1 MLQFAIKMLIGD
13 RAKYIGIIIGLS
25 FASFIISQ
33 QGAIL
38 LGIMKRTYGFII
50 DTSQPN
56 IWVMDPSVQFIDDI
70 KPMKETDLYRVR
82 GVEGVEWAEPLFKG
96 LIKARL
102 SNGNFQTCILIGI
115 DNATL
120 IGGPPRMVQGTL
132 EDLRFPDAVIVDQV
146 GANTKLASPP
156 IKGSD
161 MRIPLQVGDTME
173 FNDHRAYVA
182 GICAVSRTFQSQPVV
197 YTTYNRATQ
206 FVPRERKL
214 LSFVIAKAS
223 PGLDPQEV
231 CNKIRSQTGL
241 TAYTPYGISRLT
253 VEYYMRNTGI
263 LVNFSVAI
271 ALGFIIG
278 IAIAG
283 QTFYNFTL
291 DNLRYFGTLKA
302 MGAENSLL
310 TKMILL
316 QALFLGAIGWG
327 IGIGAAAIF
336 GYVAKGT
343 ELSFSMPFAL
353 YIISLFSMLSICL
366 LAAYFSIRRVQK
378 TDPAIVFKS

>member
-38 LGIMKRTYGFII
+38 LGIMKRTYGFIL

-70 KPMKETDLYRVR
+70 KPMKETNLFRVR
-82 GVEGVEWAEPLFKG
+82 SVDGVEWAEPLFKG

-102 SNGNFQTCILIGI
+102 ANGTFQTCILIGI
-115 DNATL
+115 DSATL
-120 IGGPPRMVQGTL
+120 IGGPPLMVQGKL
-132 EDLRFPDAVIVDQV
+132 EDLRFPDAVIVDLN
-146 GANTKLASPP
+146 GANTKLAAPP
-156 IKGSD
+156 LNGSGVK
-161 MRIPLQVGDTME
+161 IPLKIGSVME
-173 FNDHRAYVA
+173 LNDNRAYVA
-182 GICAVSRTFQSQPVV
+182 GICSVSRTFQSQPVI

-231 CNKIRSQTGL
+231 CNKIRAQTGL
-241 TAYTPYGISRLT
+241 KAYTPYGLSRLT

-263 LVNFSVAI
+263 LINFGVAI
-271 ALGFIIG
+271 ILGFIIG

-316 QALFLGAIGWG
+316 QALFLGTIGWG
-327 IGIGAAAIF
+327 IGIGGAAIF
-336 GYVAKGT
+336 GYLAKGT

-353 YIISLFSMLSICL
+353 YLTSLFSMLSICL
-366 LAAYFSIRRVQK
+366 LAAYFSIRRVKK